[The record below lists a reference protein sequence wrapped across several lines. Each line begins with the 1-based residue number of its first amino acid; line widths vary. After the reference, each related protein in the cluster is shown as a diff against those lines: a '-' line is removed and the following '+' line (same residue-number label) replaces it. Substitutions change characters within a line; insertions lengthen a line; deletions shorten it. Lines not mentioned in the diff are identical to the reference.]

1 MFCPWHFLVPHVLE
15 CNVHTQAT
23 LRSHTTRAPPVSV
36 LFLHGCSGFGSEA
49 TAVVS
54 YGPGSTVDNG
64 TFEILKDDGRIKK
77 PNVLNV
83 LEDEHLER
91 GGAAVSP
98 ICGPEQ
104 HPGG

>member
-1 MFCPWHFLVPHVLE
+1 M
-15 CNVHTQAT
+15 
-23 LRSHTTRAPPVSV
+23 
-36 LFLHGCSGFGSEA
+36 
-49 TAVVS
+49 VS

>member
-1 MFCPWHFLVPHVLE
+1 M
-15 CNVHTQAT
+15 
-23 LRSHTTRAPPVSV
+23 
-36 LFLHGCSGFGSEA
+36 
-49 TAVVS
+49 VS
-54 YGPGSTVDNG
+54 YGSGSTVDNG
-64 TFEILKDDGRIKK
+64 TFEILKGDRRIKK